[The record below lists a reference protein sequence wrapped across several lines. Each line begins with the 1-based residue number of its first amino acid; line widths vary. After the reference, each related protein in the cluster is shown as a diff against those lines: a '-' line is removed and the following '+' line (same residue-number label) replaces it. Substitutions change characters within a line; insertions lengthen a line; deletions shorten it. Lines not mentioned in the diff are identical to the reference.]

1 MESNLPQGEIV
12 LDTKW
17 FQIVARKVPGYVG
30 PHYSL
35 QTLDY
40 VCIVAVNEKG
50 ELLLVRQFRPA
61 VNGVTLEIPSG
72 HVEAG
77 QTPEEAAR
85 QELFEETGYEAG
97 EMHFLTN
104 LVPDTGRLSNRL
116 WCYFAAEVKAAPASR
131 GHIRES
137 GLELVHFRDSVQNL
151 VQRQD
156 FCSALHCAALFAAV
170 LQGRIR
176 A

>member
-1 MESNLPQGEIV
+1 MESDIPRGQIV

-17 FQIVARKVPGYVG
+17 FQIVARKVPGYDG

-35 QTLDY
+35 RTLDY
-40 VCIVAVNEKG
+40 VCIVAVNQKG

-61 VNGVTLEIPSG
+61 VNRKTLEIPSG

-85 QELFEETGYEAG
+85 QELLEETGYEAG
-97 EMHFLTN
+97 KMHLLTN

-116 WCYFAAEVKAAPASR
+116 WCYFAGDVSLSPENRRHSVEA
-131 GHIRES
+131 
-137 GLELVHFRDSVQNL
+137 GLELVLFREPIRSL
-151 VQRQD
+151 VERED

-170 LQGRIR
+170 LQGRI
-176 A
+176 AG